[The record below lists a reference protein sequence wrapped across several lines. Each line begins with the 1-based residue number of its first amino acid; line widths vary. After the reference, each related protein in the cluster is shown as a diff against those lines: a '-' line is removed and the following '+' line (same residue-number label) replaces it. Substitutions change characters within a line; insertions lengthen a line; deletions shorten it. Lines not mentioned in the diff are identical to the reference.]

1 MGVPWAMLLELALA
15 CICLAFVG
23 ALEWWSV
30 HQSKQRRKRLE
41 REHGETDEI
50 HRLVGSWN
58 TARHEAEAPE
68 TAKPEDSER

>member
-1 MGVPWAMLLELALA
+1 MDVLWAMLLELALA

-30 HQSKQRRKRLE
+30 HRSKQRRKRLE

-50 HRLVGSWN
+50 HRLVGNWN
-58 TARHEAEAPE
+58 TARHEAEDPE
-68 TAKPEDSER
+68 TAKSEYCE